1 MTEVDLWGAEWG
13 GAEWGGGNSAGFGC
27 WPKAL
32 RRAVRTHGAA
42 LRERGRR
49 EAELREEG
57 AWLREW
63 EWL

>member
-13 GAEWGGGNSAGFGC
+13 GGNRAGFGC

-32 RRAVRTHGAA
+32 RRVVRTHGAA

-57 AWLREW
+57 AWLRE
-63 EWL
+63 